1 MVIKDRLDAASTR
14 LRDAEEEI
22 NLKCIASFFEDR
34 EASTSIIASL
44 RLGFDPTR
52 GAGVVTRGA

>member
-22 NLKCIASFFEDR
+22 NLKCIASFEDR